1 MGGFEL
7 RTSSKVT
14 TLTSPED
21 SASLESLLDQKQ
33 NTSLK
38 QLEYVDDVLLEEDE
52 STKFLGLLHLDRGQG
67 VNRADPSSIN
77 MIRPVKRRSP
87 PGGITSKRKDRII
100 DGWKDGSEISWEGGV
115 TFETREFFG
124 NVVCN
129 ERLVRNLA
137 ASESRVLKKF
147 GPYVLVAQRNCHSS
161 WRKIYELSS
170 WKKPTTKAVIASFP
184 FMGSDR
190 IFLKSCRC
198 PSVCAITLDKR

>member
-1 MGGFEL
+1 MMF
-7 RTSSKVT
+7 SWKKMN
-14 TLTSPED
+14 P
-21 SASLESLLDQKQ
+21 
-33 NTSLK
+33 
-38 QLEYVDDVLLEEDE
+38 
-52 STKFLGLLHLDRGQG
+52 
-67 VNRADPSSIN
+67 PSSLVYYTLIGDRVD
-77 MIRPVKRRSP
+77 MGLSYRKRLLKGCFR
-87 PGGITSKRKDRII
+87 
-100 DGWKDGSEISWEGGV
+100 
-115 TFETREFFG
+115 
-124 NVVCN
+124 VVCN

-198 PSVCAITLDKR
+198 PSVCAITLDKRVIKPWNL